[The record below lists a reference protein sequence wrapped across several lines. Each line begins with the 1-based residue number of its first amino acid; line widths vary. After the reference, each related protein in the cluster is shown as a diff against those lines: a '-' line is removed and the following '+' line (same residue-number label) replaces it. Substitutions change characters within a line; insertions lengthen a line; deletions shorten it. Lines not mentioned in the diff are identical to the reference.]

1 MICWVVTG
9 VNNLVVLGVFRSR
22 WNADCAVRAF
32 MRFKCLPLD
41 IVAWTSGSHVVNRS
55 FFWAT
60 AWSLITVPTVSWT
73 SSWLKQM
80 NFLKHQISQLESFE
94 NICNFYPL
102 YLRPFSCSLPSLSLK
117 ASWFL
122 PRHQAKNTLRSS
134 LQSISSHPALFTPE
148 ARPQSIQA
156 PYQPRH
162 LPVTDRHLLKPD
174 NLRLPRKQRQPSL
187 D

>member
-1 MICWVVTG
+1 M
-9 VNNLVVLGVFRSR
+9 
-22 WNADCAVRAF
+22 
-32 MRFKCLPLD
+32 
-41 IVAWTSGSHVVNRS
+41 
-55 FFWAT
+55 
-60 AWSLITVPTVSWT
+60 VPYYRT
-73 SSWLKQM
+73 
-80 NFLKHQISQLESFE
+80 HGQLNELLAQANEF
-94 NICNFYPL
+94 
-102 YLRPFSCSLPSLSLK
+102 RPFSCSLPSLSLK

-148 ARPQSIQA
+148 AHPQSIQA